1 MGYIAPVNNY
11 QYQQY
16 AERDVIKDY
25 DPFYLTPVQR
35 VSPYRSSAEESESPQ
50 TKDKELHENRTLN
63 KTGGETFSASDK
75 KFLSMHVIPKY
86 TGKGRLFN
94 ASV

>member
-35 VSPYRSSAEESESPQ
+35 VSPYRSSGEESENLQS
-50 TKDKELHENRTLN
+50 KDKELHANRTLHEADSGTS
-63 KTGGETFSASDK
+63 KVPDE